1 MMSIARRFRLHK
13 STSIIDAALIVLLLI
28 ISFCTNAGYLSGF
41 IPQLDLLIHFQLQY
55 LIALILVA
63 TCILIRKKFRLL
75 MLSIILI
82 AIPMSRVVP
91 WYLGSND
98 TATSSNL
105 KIFSANVKAN
115 NYNYH
120 SFIELVNACNP
131 DILIVIEATSIWQIQ
146 LKKLIDS
153 FPYLLA
159 HESDGAAGI
168 MLFSKYPMLN
178 KSVHVHSSRMATLT
192 AEISRQQGNF
202 SIAAVHPI
210 RPGIR
215 HGSCLRDRDLLEI
228 SKVLSTINGRLIVI
242 GDLNTTM
249 WSKGYTKFVK
259 SNNLLNASK
268 GNGIILTWGKYL
280 KSLLSIPIDHCFTR
294 GDFNVHSLHAV
305 EISGSNHDGLVL
317 EVHER

>member
-1 MMSIARRFRLHK
+1 
-13 STSIIDAALIVLLLI
+13 
-28 ISFCTNAGYLSGF
+28 
-41 IPQLDLLIHFQLQY
+41 
-55 LIALILVA
+55 
-63 TCILIRKKFRLL
+63 

-91 WYLGSND
+91 WYIGSDD

-105 KIFSANVKAN
+105 KIFSANVKAS

-131 DILIVIEATSIWQIQ
+131 DILIVIEATSIWQMQ
-146 LKKLIDS
+146 LKKLKDS
-153 FPYLLA
+153 LPFLLV
-159 HESDGAAGI
+159 HESDGVAGI
-168 MLFSKYPMLN
+168 MLFSKYPMLH
-178 KSVHVHSSRMATLT
+178 KSIHVHSSKMATLT
-192 AEISRQQGNF
+192 AEISGEHNNF

-215 HGSCLRDRDLLEI
+215 HGSRLRDHNLLEI
-228 SKVLSTINGRLIVI
+228 SKVLRTISGRLIVI

-249 WSKGYTKFVK
+249 WSKGYTEFVT
-259 SNNLLNASK
+259 SNNILNASK
-268 GNGIILTWGKYL
+268 GDGIIPTWGKYL

-294 GDFNVHSLHAV
+294 GEFNVHSLHAV
-305 EISGSNHDGLVL
+305 EISGSDHDGLVL